1 MKKLV
6 LMAAVALIALM
17 ENTRAEA
24 CLVKD
29 PSGTLNV
36 RSSPNGLVVGAM
48 KNGTLVVIE
57 ERRGDWVSIT
67 PHAKRSEKPVWVQY
81 TRLDCD
87 FVDDEYRKAERQGK
101 TPEQF
106 ADDILRQSKPVRRTD
121 KQLRDAAF
129 SAASTIALDKRCK
142 VPLTYGE
149 RVELIIV
156 GTQVGRSRLEEALN
170 ALDENRKEM
179 GASEFCLRLEKS
191 LRGKVE
197 W

>member
-1 MKKLV
+1 MLEKMFMAMVVLV
-6 LMAAVALIALM
+6 TLVGNAG
-17 ENTRAEA
+17 A

-36 RSSPNGLVVGAM
+36 RNAPNGLVTGTL

-67 PHAKRSEKPVWVQY
+67 PHAKRSDTPVWVRYAQ
-81 TRLDCD
+81 LDCD
-87 FVDDEYRKAERQGK
+87 FIDDEYRKAERQGK

-106 ADDILRQSKPVRRTD
+106 AAEMLRATKPVRRTD
-121 KQLRDAAF
+121 QQLRDAAF
-129 SAASTIALDKRCK
+129 TTAGTIALKEWCK

-149 RVELIIV
+149 KVEVIVV
-156 GTQVGRSRLEEALN
+156 GTQVGRGRLDEALKK
-170 ALDENRKEM
+170 LDESRKEI
-179 GASEFCLRLEKS
+179 GASEFCLRVEKGM
-191 LRGKVE
+191 RGKVE